1 MSRHLV
7 DPELA
12 VGIDGPLAQALTD
25 ATLPAYR
32 QMLEEMVA
40 AIPKPTSEALRNVR
54 LMEQRVPGPVGA
66 PDVEVLVY
74 TPGDRGTEALPA
86 ILHTHGGGLVSG
98 SAQMSDPNSR
108 AYAVEMNCVV
118 VSVNYRL
125 APETRFPGAIEDCYA
140 ALVWLHGA
148 ADELGVDPSRIMVAG
163 ESAGAS
169 LAAALCLLARDRK
182 GPQPC
187 FQYLAEPMLDHRSA
201 ASDHPH
207 TGHFGWTRAHNRFGW
222 DCLLGDADRSTVSP
236 YASPAMAKDLAGL
249 PPAFIHIGAI
259 DLFLE
264 ESLEYTRRLSR
275 AGVPVELHVWP
286 GAFHAFGA
294 FDAHVSREARRVART
309 AIKRALHGGAR

>member
-108 AYAVEMNCVV
+108 AYAAW
-118 VSVNYRL
+118 RG
-125 APETRFPGAIEDCYA
+125 R
-140 ALVWLHGA
+140 
-148 ADELGVDPSRIMVAG
+148 
-163 ESAGAS
+163 
-169 LAAALCLLARDRK
+169 
-182 GPQPC
+182 
-187 FQYLAEPMLDHRSA
+187 
-201 ASDHPH
+201 
-207 TGHFGWTRAHNRFGW
+207 
-222 DCLLGDADRSTVSP
+222 
-236 YASPAMAKDLAGL
+236 
-249 PPAFIHIGAI
+249 
-259 DLFLE
+259 
-264 ESLEYTRRLSR
+264 
-275 AGVPVELHVWP
+275 
-286 GAFHAFGA
+286 
-294 FDAHVSREARRVART
+294 
-309 AIKRALHGGAR
+309 